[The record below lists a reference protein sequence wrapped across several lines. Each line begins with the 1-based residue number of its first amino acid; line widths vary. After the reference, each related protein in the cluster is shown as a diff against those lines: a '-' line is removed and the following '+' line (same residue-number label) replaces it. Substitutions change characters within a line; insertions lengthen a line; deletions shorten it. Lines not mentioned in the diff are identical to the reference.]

1 MPGNRS
7 RPGDGGVK
15 RSGGAPDAGAARSG
29 QDLLVHDTDA
39 TVELTINVVVGSDP
53 IRGTTRLADGE
64 RREFWGWLE
73 LAEVVQQ
80 MADGDGGLGDRRHS
94 PSVPEGAPSR

>member
-1 MPGNRS
+1 
-7 RPGDGGVK
+7 
-15 RSGGAPDAGAARSG
+15 
-29 QDLLVHDTDA
+29 VHDTDA

-80 MADGDGGLGDRRHS
+80 MADGDGGVGDRRHT